1 MEITQETVAAAVN
14 SVASARGRGTLPNMM
29 AFARALKQLGVKVSL
44 SQVIDAARSAD
55 LVDIADKQD
64 FRALLRSNLILQK
77 EDFPVF
83 DMVFDCFWREQS
95 YERVPMETLEI
106 QGTPSESGAEE
117 GGDEEG
123 LEEAV
128 AEAAAEENV
137 PLENLEEFSIPTYS
151 PQELLNSKDFSEM
164 GVEESRAIA
173 RAILLI
179 ATKIATQISR
189 RKKIGR
195 KGSTV
200 DPRWTMRRSMKYGG
214 EIVELVLRKRRI
226 KKTKVVLLCDVS
238 GSMDCYSRFLIQFMY
253 GLQNELWG
261 VETFVF
267 STSLSR
273 ITHLIRTKDIG
284 NALEKISGSILGWS
298 GGTNIGRSLHT
309 FNRSF
314 APSMVTHR
322 SVVVIISDGWDRGD
336 VSLLEREMQ
345 DLKRR
350 CKKIIWLNPLLASD
364 NYEPLCK
371 GMQAALPYLDLF
383 LSVHNVN
390 SLVALGRTLQKMV
403 ELRKSIF
410 DPRSSILDHRRC

>member
-1 MEITQETVAAAVN
+1 MDVTAENVAAAVS
-14 SVASARGRGTLPNMM
+14 SVSSARGKGTLPNVM
-29 AFARALKQLGVKVSL
+29 AFARALKQLGIKVSL
-44 SQVIDAARSAD
+44 SQVLDASRSLE
-55 LVDIADKQD
+55 LVDIGARPD
-64 FRALLRSNLILQK
+64 FRSLLRANLISQK

-83 DMVFDCFWREQS
+83 DMVFDCFWREQA
-95 YERVPMETLEI
+95 YERVPMETMEI
-106 QGTPSESGAEE
+106 QGTPTESDAPE

-123 LEEAV
+123 GVEEA
-128 AEAAAEENV
+128 ASDAIANENLQ
-137 PLENLEEFSIPTYS
+137 LENLDEFSVPTYS
-151 PQELLNSKDFSEM
+151 PQELMNRKDFSEM

-173 RAILLI
+173 RAIMLI

-189 RKKIGR
+189 RKKVGR
-195 KGSTV
+195 KGNTV

-214 EIVELVLRKRRI
+214 EVVELVHRKKRI
-226 KKTKVVLLCDVS
+226 KKTRVVLLCDVS

-273 ITHLIRTKDIG
+273 ITHLIRTKDIV
-284 NALEKISGSILGWS
+284 NALDKISGTILGWS

-309 FNRSF
+309 FNRNF

-322 SVVVIISDGWDRGD
+322 TVVVMISDGWDRGD

-350 CKKIIWLNPLLASD
+350 AKKIIWLNPLLASE

-403 ELRKSIF
+403 A
-410 DPRSSILDHRRC
+410 

>member
-1 MEITQETVAAAVN
+1 MDITPETVAAAVN
-14 SVASARGRGTLPNMM
+14 SVAKARGKGTLPNMM
-29 AFARALKQLGVKVSL
+29 AFGRALKQLGVKVSL
-44 SQVIDAARSAD
+44 SQVLDASRSAD
-55 LVDIADKQD
+55 LVDIAERND
-64 FRALLRSNLILQK
+64 FRALLRANLISQK

-83 DMVFDCFWREQS
+83 DMLFDCFWREQS
-95 YERVPMETLEI
+95 YERVPMETMDI
-106 QGTPSESGAEE
+106 QGTPTESQAPE

-123 LEEAV
+123 GMEEA
-128 AEAAAEENV
+128 ASEALAQENV
-137 PLENLEEFSIPTYS
+137 PLENLDEFAVPTYS
-151 PQELLNSKDFSEM
+151 AQELMNRKDFSEM
-164 GVEESRAIA
+164 SVEESRAIA

-189 RKKIGR
+189 RKKIAR
-195 KGSTV
+195 KGAVV
-200 DPRWTMRRSMKYGG
+200 DPRSTMRRSMKYGG
-214 EIVELVLRKRRI
+214 EVIELAHRKRRI

-273 ITHLIRTKDIG
+273 ITHLIRTKNIVD
-284 NALEKISGSILGWS
+284 ALEKISGSILGWS

-309 FNRSF
+309 FNRNF

-322 SVVVIISDGWDRGD
+322 TVVVVISDGWDRGD
-336 VSLLEREMQ
+336 VSLLEKEMQ
-345 DLKRR
+345 DIKRR
-350 CKKIIWLNPLLASD
+350 AKKIIWLNPLLASE

-390 SLVALGRTLQKMV
+390 SLVSLGRTLQKMV
-403 ELRKSIF
+403 A
-410 DPRSSILDHRRC
+410 

>member
-1 MEITQETVAAAVN
+1 MDVTPETVASAVN
-14 SVASARGRGTLPNMM
+14 SVASARGTGTLPNLM
-29 AFARALKQLGVKVSL
+29 AFARALKQLGIKVSL
-44 SQVIDAARSAD
+44 SQVLDASRSVE
-55 LVDIADKQD
+55 LVDIGERPD
-64 FRALLRSNLILQK
+64 FRALLRANLVSQK

-83 DMVFDCFWREQS
+83 DMAFDCFWREQT
-95 YERVPMETLEI
+95 YERMPMETMEI
-106 QGTPSESGAEE
+106 QGTPTESDAPE

-123 LEEAV
+123 GLEEA
-128 AEAAAEENV
+128 ASEAMANENLQ
-137 PLENLEEFSIPTYS
+137 LENLDEFSVPTYS
-151 PQELLNSKDFSEM
+151 PQELMNRKDFSEM

-173 RAILLI
+173 RAIMLI

-189 RKKIGR
+189 RKKVGR
-195 KGSTV
+195 KGNTV

-214 EIVELVLRKRRI
+214 EMIELVHRKKRI
-226 KKTKVVLLCDVS
+226 KKTRVVLLCDVS

-273 ITHLIRTKDIG
+273 ITHLIRTKDIA

-322 SVVVIISDGWDRGD
+322 TVVVIISDGWDRGD

-345 DLKRR
+345 DLKLRPR
-350 CKKIIWLNPLLASD
+350 KINWLNPLLASE

-390 SLVALGRTLQKMV
+390 SLVSLGRTLQKMV
-403 ELRKSIF
+403 A
-410 DPRSSILDHRRC
+410 

>member
-1 MEITQETVAAAVN
+1 MDLTPEAVAAAVN
-14 SVASARGRGTLPNMM
+14 SVASSRGKGTLPNVM

-44 SQVIDAARSAD
+44 SQVLDTSRAIE
-55 LVDIADKQD
+55 LVDIAEKND
-64 FRALLRSNLILQK
+64 FRAMLRANLILRK
-77 EDFPVF
+77 EDFPAFEMLF
-83 DMVFDCFWREQS
+83 DYFWRELS
-95 YERVPMETLEI
+95 YERVPMETMEI
-106 QGTPSESGAEE
+106 QGTPNECEAPE

-123 LEEAV
+123 GLD
-128 AEAAAEENV
+128 EAAVESIPKENV
-137 PLENLEEFSIPTYS
+137 PLENLDEFSLPTYS
-151 PQELLNSKDFSEM
+151 PQELMNRKDFSEM
-164 GVEESRAIA
+164 SIEESRAIA

-189 RKKIGR
+189 RKKLGR
-195 KGSTV
+195 KGNAV

-214 EIVELVLRKRRI
+214 EIIDLVHRKKRI
-226 KKTKVVLLCDVS
+226 KKTRVVLLCDVS

-273 ITHLIRTKDIG
+273 ITHLIRTKDIAT
-284 NALEKISGSILGWS
+284 ALEKISGSILGWS

-309 FNRSF
+309 FNRNF

-322 SVVVIISDGWDRGD
+322 TVVVIISDGWDRGD

-350 CKKIIWLNPLLASD
+350 CKKIIWLNPLLASE

-390 SLVALGRTLQKMV
+390 SLVALGRTLEKLV
-403 ELRKSIF
+403 A
-410 DPRSSILDHRRC
+410 

>member
-1 MEITQETVAAAVN
+1 MEITQETVASAVN
-14 SVASARGRGTLPNMM
+14 SVASVRGRGTLPNMM

-55 LVDIADKQD
+55 LVDIAEKQD
-64 FRALLRSNLILQK
+64 FRALLRSNMILQK

-128 AEAAAEENV
+128 AEAAAKENV

-214 EIVELVLRKRRI
+214 EIVELVQRKRRI

-309 FNRSF
+309 FNRNF

-336 VSLLEREMQ
+336 VALLEREMQ

-403 ELRKSIF
+403 A
-410 DPRSSILDHRRC
+410 

>member
-1 MEITQETVAAAVN
+1 MEITQEMVAAAVN

-55 LVDIADKQD
+55 LVDIAEKQD
-64 FRALLRSNLILQK
+64 FRALLRSNMILQK

-106 QGTPSESGAEE
+106 QGTPRESGAEE

-128 AEAAAEENV
+128 AETAAKENV

-151 PQELLNSKDFSEM
+151 PQELLNRKDFSEM

-189 RKKIGR
+189 RKKVGR

-214 EIVELVLRKRRI
+214 EVVELVRRKRRI

-309 FNRSF
+309 FNRNF

-390 SLVALGRTLQKMV
+390 SLVTLGRTLQKMV
-403 ELRKSIF
+403 A
-410 DPRSSILDHRRC
+410 

>member
-1 MEITQETVAAAVN
+1 MEVTPETIAAAVHSFS
-14 SVASARGRGTLPNMM
+14 SVRGHGTLPNLM

-44 SQVIDAARSAD
+44 SQVIDASRSVEF
-55 LVDIADKQD
+55 VDVAHKSD
-64 FRALLRSNLILQK
+64 FRALLRSNLISQK
-77 EDFPVF
+77 EDFPIF
-83 DMVFDCFWREQS
+83 DMVFDCFWSEQV
-95 YERVPMETLEI
+95 YERAAMETLEI
-106 QGTPSESGAEE
+106 EGTPTESRAQE

-123 LEEAV
+123 LEEAI
-128 AEAAAEENV
+128 AETMANNDV
-137 PLENLEEFSIPTYS
+137 PLEDLEEFSVPTYS
-151 PQELLNSKDFSEM
+151 PQELLNHKDFSEM
-164 GVEESRAIA
+164 GIEESRAIA

-189 RKKIGR
+189 RKKRAR
-195 KGSTV
+195 KGNAV
-200 DPRWTMRRSMKYGG
+200 DPRWTMRNNMKYGG
-214 EIVELVLRKRRI
+214 EIIDLVNRKRRI

-273 ITHLIRTKDIG
+273 ITHLIRTKDIT

-298 GGTNIGRSLHT
+298 GGTNIGRSLHA
-309 FNRSF
+309 FNRNF

-322 SVVVIISDGWDRGD
+322 TVVVIISDGWDRGD

-350 CKKIIWLNPLLASD
+350 CKKIIWLNPLLASE

-390 SLVALGRTLQKMV
+390 SLIALGRTLQKMV
-403 ELRKSIF
+403 A
-410 DPRSSILDHRRC
+410 

>member
-1 MEITQETVAAAVN
+1 MEITQETVAAVVN
-14 SVASARGRGTLPNMM
+14 SVASARGRGTLPNLM

-44 SQVIDAARSAD
+44 SQVIDASRSAD
-55 LVDIADKQD
+55 LVDLAEKSD
-64 FRALLRSNLILQK
+64 FRAVLRSNLILQK
-77 EDFPVF
+77 EDFPTF
-83 DMVFDCFWREQS
+83 DMLFDCFWREQS
-95 YERVPMETLEI
+95 YERVPMETMDI
-106 QGTPSESGAEE
+106 QGTPTDSHSQE

-123 LEEAV
+123 GLEEAAV
-128 AEAAAEENV
+128 ESIPKENV
-137 PLENLEEFSIPTYS
+137 PLENLDEFSVPTYS
-151 PQELLNSKDFSEM
+151 PQELMNRKDFSEM

-195 KGSTV
+195 KGNTI

-214 EIVELVLRKRRI
+214 EIIDLVHRKKRI
-226 KKTKVVLLCDVS
+226 KKTRVVLLCDVS

-273 ITHLIRTKDIG
+273 ITHLIRTKDIA

-309 FNRSF
+309 FNRNF

-322 SVVVIISDGWDRGD
+322 TVVVIISDGWDRGD

-345 DLKRR
+345 DMKRR
-350 CKKIIWLNPLLASD
+350 CKKIIWLNPLLASE

-390 SLVALGRTLQKMV
+390 SLVALGRSLQKMV
-403 ELRKSIF
+403 A
-410 DPRSSILDHRRC
+410 

>member
-1 MEITQETVAAAVN
+1 MEITPEAVAAAVGN
-14 SVASARGRGTLPNMM
+14 FSAVRGQGTLPNLL
-29 AFARALKQLGVKVSL
+29 AFGRALKELGVKVSL
-44 SQVIDAARSAD
+44 SQVIDVSRAVEFVD
-55 LVDIADKQD
+55 LADKGD
-64 FRALLRSNLILQK
+64 FRALLRSNLISQK

-83 DMVFDCFWREQS
+83 DMLFDCFWREQS

-106 QGTPSESGAEE
+106 QGTPTESGAQE

-128 AEAAAEENV
+128 AETVATENV
-137 PLENLEEFSIPTYS
+137 PLENLDEFSIPTYS
-151 PQELLNSKDFSEM
+151 PQELLNRKDFSEM

-189 RKKIGR
+189 RKKLGR
-195 KGSTV
+195 KGNVV
-200 DPRWTMRRSMKYGG
+200 DPRWTMRRNMKYGG
-214 EIVELVLRKRRI
+214 EIIDLVNRKRRI
-226 KKTKVVLLCDVS
+226 KKTRVVLLCDVS

-273 ITHLIRTKDIG
+273 ITHLIRTKDIA

-309 FNRSF
+309 FNRNF

-322 SVVVIISDGWDRGD
+322 TVVVIISDGWDRGD

-390 SLVALGRTLQKMV
+390 SLIALGRTLQKMV
-403 ELRKSIF
+403 A
-410 DPRSSILDHRRC
+410 

>member
-1 MEITQETVAAAVN
+1 MEVTPEAVAAAV
-14 SVASARGRGTLPNMM
+14 SRFSAARGKGTLPNLV
-29 AFARALKQLGVKVSL
+29 AFGRALKQLGVKVSL
-44 SQVIDAARSAD
+44 SQIIDAARSAE
-55 LVDIADKQD
+55 LVDIAEKAD
-64 FRALLRSNLILQK
+64 FRALLRANLISQK

-83 DMVFDCFWREQS
+83 DSVFDCFWREQS
-95 YERVPMETLEI
+95 YERVPMETMEI
-106 QGTPSESGAEE
+106 QGTPTETGAEE

-123 LEEAV
+123 LDEAV
-128 AEAAAEENV
+128 AEAAAQENV
-137 PLENLEEFSIPTYS
+137 PLENLDEFSIPTYS
-151 PQELLNSKDFSEM
+151 PQELLNRKDFSEM

-189 RKKIGR
+189 RKKVSR
-195 KGSTV
+195 KGDTV
-200 DPRWTMRRSMKYGG
+200 MKYGG
-214 EIVELVLRKRRI
+214 EVIELVQRKRRI

-284 NALEKISGSILGWS
+284 NALEKISSSILGWS

-309 FNRSF
+309 FNRNF

-322 SVVVIISDGWDRGD
+322 TVVVIISDGWDRGE
-336 VSLLEREMQ
+336 VSVLEREMQ

-403 ELRKSIF
+403 A
-410 DPRSSILDHRRC
+410 

>member
-1 MEITQETVAAAVN
+1 VKMEITPEAVAGAVSHFS
-14 SVASARGRGTLPNMM
+14 SVRGQGTLPNLL
-29 AFARALKQLGVKVSL
+29 AFGRALKQLGVKVSL
-44 SQVIDAARSAD
+44 SQVIDVSRGVEFIDLAD
-55 LVDIADKQD
+55 RGD
-64 FRALLRSNLILQK
+64 FRAVLRSNLISQK

-83 DMVFDCFWREQS
+83 DMLFDCFWREQS

-106 QGTPSESGAEE
+106 QGTPTESGAQE

-128 AEAAAEENV
+128 AETVATENV
-137 PLENLEEFSIPTYS
+137 PLDNLDEFSVPTYS
-151 PQELLNSKDFSEM
+151 PQELLNRKDFSEM

-189 RKKIGR
+189 RKKLGR
-195 KGSTV
+195 KGTVV
-200 DPRWTMRRSMKYGG
+200 DPRWTMRRNMKYGG
-214 EIVELVLRKRRI
+214 EIIDLVNRKRRI
-226 KKTKVVLLCDVS
+226 KKTRVVLLCDVS

-273 ITHLIRTKDIG
+273 ITHLIRTKDIA

-309 FNRSF
+309 FNRNF
-314 APSMVTHR
+314 APSIVTHR
-322 SVVVIISDGWDRGD
+322 TVVVIISDGWDRGD

-390 SLVALGRTLQKMV
+390 SLIALGRTLQKMV
-403 ELRKSIF
+403 A
-410 DPRSSILDHRRC
+410 

>member
-1 MEITQETVAAAVN
+1 MEVTQETVAAAVN
-14 SVASARGRGTLPNMM
+14 SVASARGKGTLPNLM

-44 SQVIDAARSAD
+44 SQVLDASRSAD
-55 LVDIADKQD
+55 LVDIAEKSD
-64 FRALLRSNLILQK
+64 FRAVLRSNLILQK
-77 EDFPVF
+77 EDFPIF
-83 DMVFDCFWREQS
+83 DMLFDCFWREQS
-95 YERVPMETLEI
+95 YERVPMETMDI
-106 QGTPSESGAEE
+106 QGTPADSHAQE

-123 LEEAV
+123 GLEEAAV
-128 AEAAAEENV
+128 ESIPKEDLQ
-137 PLENLEEFSIPTYS
+137 LENLDEFAVPTYS
-151 PQELLNSKDFSEM
+151 PQELMNRKDFSEM

-195 KGSTV
+195 KGNTV

-214 EIVELVLRKRRI
+214 EIIDLVHRKKRI
-226 KKTKVVLLCDVS
+226 KKTRVVLLCDVS

-309 FNRSF
+309 FNRNF

-322 SVVVIISDGWDRGD
+322 TVVVIISDGWDRGD

-345 DLKRR
+345 DIKRR
-350 CKKIIWLNPLLASD
+350 CKKIIWLNPLLASE

-390 SLVALGRTLQKMV
+390 SLVSLGRTLQKMV
-403 ELRKSIF
+403 A
-410 DPRSSILDHRRC
+410 

>member
-1 MEITQETVAAAVN
+1 MEITPETVASAVGN
-14 SVASARGRGTLPNMM
+14 FSSVRGQGTLPNLL
-29 AFARALKQLGVKVSL
+29 AFGRALKELGVKVSL
-44 SQVIDAARSAD
+44 SQVIDVSRAVEFVD
-55 LVDIADKQD
+55 LADKGD
-64 FRALLRSNLILQK
+64 FRALLRSNLISQK

-83 DMVFDCFWREQS
+83 DMLFDCFWREQS

-106 QGTPSESGAEE
+106 QGTPTESGAQE

-128 AEAAAEENV
+128 AETVATENV
-137 PLENLEEFSIPTYS
+137 PLENLDEFSIPTYS
-151 PQELLNSKDFSEM
+151 PQELLNRKDFSEM

-189 RKKIGR
+189 RKKLGR
-195 KGSTV
+195 KGNVV
-200 DPRWTMRRSMKYGG
+200 DPRWTMRRNMKYGG
-214 EIVELVLRKRRI
+214 EIIDLVNRKRRI
-226 KKTKVVLLCDVS
+226 KKTRVVLLCDVS

-273 ITHLIRTKDIG
+273 ITHLIRTKDIA

-309 FNRSF
+309 FNRNF

-322 SVVVIISDGWDRGD
+322 TVVVIISDGWDRGD

-390 SLVALGRTLQKMV
+390 SLIALGRTLQKMV
-403 ELRKSIF
+403 A
-410 DPRSSILDHRRC
+410 

>member
-1 MEITQETVAAAVN
+1 MEITPESVAAAVT
-14 SVASARGRGTLPNMM
+14 SVASARGKGTLPNLM
-29 AFARALKQLGVKVSL
+29 AFGRALKQLGVKVSL
-44 SQVIDAARSAD
+44 SQVIDSSKAID
-55 LVDIADKQD
+55 LVDIAEKTD
-64 FRALLRSNLILQK
+64 FRALLRANLISQK
-77 EDFPVF
+77 EDFPAF
-83 DMVFDCFWREQS
+83 DMLFDCFWREQG
-95 YERVPMETLEI
+95 YERMPMETMEI
-106 QGTPSESGAEE
+106 QGTPTDSHAQE

-123 LEEAV
+123 GLEEA
-128 AEAAAEENV
+128 ASESLPKENV
-137 PLENLEEFSIPTYS
+137 PLENLDEFSVPTYS
-151 PQELLNSKDFSEM
+151 PQELMNRKDFSEM
-164 GVEESRAIA
+164 SVEESRAIA

-189 RKKIGR
+189 RKKVAR
-195 KGSTV
+195 KGNV
-200 DPRWTMRRSMKYGG
+200 IDPRWTMRKSMKYGG
-214 EIVELVLRKRRI
+214 EVIDLVRRKKRI

-273 ITHLIRTKDIG
+273 ITHLIRTKDIV

-314 APSMVTHR
+314 APSILTHR
-322 SVVVIISDGWDRGD
+322 TVVVIISDGWDRGD
-336 VSLLEREMQ
+336 VSVLEREMQ

-350 CKKIIWLNPLLASD
+350 CKKIIWLNPLLASE

-371 GMQAALPYLDLF
+371 GMQAALPYLDMF

-390 SLVALGRTLQKMV
+390 SLVSLGRTLQKMV
-403 ELRKSIF
+403 A
-410 DPRSSILDHRRC
+410 

>member
-14 SVASARGRGTLPNMM
+14 SVASARGKGTLPNLM

-44 SQVIDAARSAD
+44 SQVIDASRSAD
-55 LVDIADKQD
+55 LVDIAEKSD
-64 FRALLRSNLILQK
+64 FRAVLRSNLILQK
-77 EDFPVF
+77 EDFPTF
-83 DMVFDCFWREQS
+83 DMLFDSFWREQS
-95 YERVPMETLEI
+95 YERVPMETMDI
-106 QGTPSESGAEE
+106 QGTPTDSHSQE

-123 LEEAV
+123 GLEDAAV
-128 AEAAAEENV
+128 ESIPKENV
-137 PLENLEEFSIPTYS
+137 PLENLDEFSVPTYS
-151 PQELLNSKDFSEM
+151 PQELMNRKDFSEM

-214 EIVELVLRKRRI
+214 EIIDLVRRKKRI
-226 KKTKVVLLCDVS
+226 KKTRVVLLCDVS

-273 ITHLIRTKDIG
+273 ITHLIRTKDIA

-309 FNRSF
+309 FNRNF
-314 APSMVTHR
+314 APSIVTHR
-322 SVVVIISDGWDRGD
+322 TVVVIISDGWDRGD

-345 DLKRR
+345 DIKRR
-350 CKKIIWLNPLLASD
+350 CKKIIWLNPLLASE

-390 SLVALGRTLQKMV
+390 SLVTLGRTLEKMV
-403 ELRKSIF
+403 A
-410 DPRSSILDHRRC
+410 

>member
-1 MEITQETVAAAVN
+1 MEITPESVAAAVT
-14 SVASARGRGTLPNMM
+14 SVASARGKGTLPNLM
-29 AFARALKQLGVKVSL
+29 AFGRALKQLGVKVSL
-44 SQVIDAARSAD
+44 SQVIDSSKAID
-55 LVDIADKQD
+55 LVDIAEKTD
-64 FRALLRSNLILQK
+64 FRALLRANLISQK
-77 EDFPVF
+77 EDFPAF
-83 DMVFDCFWREQS
+83 DMLFDCFWREQG
-95 YERVPMETLEI
+95 YERMPMETMEI
-106 QGTPSESGAEE
+106 QGTPTDSHAQE

-123 LEEAV
+123 GLEEA
-128 AEAAAEENV
+128 ATESLPKENV
-137 PLENLEEFSIPTYS
+137 PLENLDEFSVPTYS
-151 PQELLNSKDFSEM
+151 PQELMNRKDFSEM
-164 GVEESRAIA
+164 SVEESRAIA

-189 RKKIGR
+189 RKKVAR
-195 KGSTV
+195 KGAAI

-214 EIVELVLRKRRI
+214 EVIDLVRRKKRI

-273 ITHLIRTKDIG
+273 ITHLIRTKDIV

-314 APSMVTHR
+314 APSMLTHR
-322 SVVVIISDGWDRGD
+322 TVVVIISDGWDRGD
-336 VSLLEREMQ
+336 VSVLEREMQ

-350 CKKIIWLNPLLASD
+350 CKKIIWLNPLLASE

-371 GMQAALPYLDLF
+371 GMQAALPYLDMF

-390 SLVALGRTLQKMV
+390 SLVSLGRTLQKMV
-403 ELRKSIF
+403 A
-410 DPRSSILDHRRC
+410 

>member
-1 MEITQETVAAAVN
+1 MEITPEAVAAAVGN
-14 SVASARGRGTLPNMM
+14 FSSVRGQGTLPNLL
-29 AFARALKQLGVKVSL
+29 AFGRALKELGVKVSL
-44 SQVIDAARSAD
+44 SQVIDVSRAVEFVD
-55 LVDIADKQD
+55 LADKGD
-64 FRALLRSNLILQK
+64 FRSLLRSNLISQK

-83 DMVFDCFWREQS
+83 DMLFDCFWREQS

-106 QGTPSESGAEE
+106 QGTPTESGAQE

-128 AEAAAEENV
+128 AETVATESA
-137 PLENLEEFSIPTYS
+137 PLENLDEFSVPTYS
-151 PQELLNSKDFSEM
+151 PQELLNRKDFSEM

-189 RKKIGR
+189 RKKLGR
-195 KGSTV
+195 KGNVV
-200 DPRWTMRRSMKYGG
+200 DPRWTMRRNMKYGG
-214 EIVELVLRKRRI
+214 EIIDLVNRKRRI
-226 KKTKVVLLCDVS
+226 KKTRVVLLCDVS

-273 ITHLIRTKDIG
+273 ITHLIRTKDIA

-309 FNRSF
+309 FNRNF

-322 SVVVIISDGWDRGD
+322 TVVVIISDGWDRGD

-390 SLVALGRTLQKMV
+390 SLIALGRSLQKMV
-403 ELRKSIF
+403 A
-410 DPRSSILDHRRC
+410 

>member
-1 MEITQETVAAAVN
+1 MEITQETVATAVS

-29 AFARALKQLGVKVSL
+29 AFARVLKRLGVKVSL

-55 LVDIADKQD
+55 LVDIAAKED

-83 DMVFDCFWREQS
+83 DLVFDCFWREQS

-117 GGDEEG
+117 GGDEDG

-128 AEAAAEENV
+128 AEAAAQENV

-151 PQELLNSKDFSEM
+151 PQELLNRKDFSEM

-189 RKKIGR
+189 RKKVGR

-200 DPRWTMRRSMKYGG
+200 DPRWTLRRSMKYGG
-214 EIVELVLRKRRI
+214 EIVELVQRKRRI

-390 SLVALGRTLQKMV
+390 SLVALGRTLQRMV
-403 ELRKSIF
+403 A
-410 DPRSSILDHRRC
+410 

>member
-1 MEITQETVAAAVN
+1 MEITPEAVAAAVSN
-14 SVASARGRGTLPNMM
+14 FSTVRGQGTLPNLL
-29 AFARALKQLGVKVSL
+29 AFGRALKQLGVKISL
-44 SQVIDAARSAD
+44 SQVIDAARAVEFVD
-55 LVDIADKQD
+55 LADKGD
-64 FRALLRSNLILQK
+64 FRSLLRSNLVLQK

-83 DMVFDCFWREQS
+83 DMLFDYFWREQS

-106 QGTPSESGAEE
+106 QGTPTESGAEE

-123 LEEAV
+123 LEEA
-128 AEAAAEENV
+128 AAETVAAENV
-137 PLENLEEFSIPTYS
+137 PLENLDEFSVPTYS
-151 PQELLNSKDFSEM
+151 PQELLNRKDFSEM

-189 RKKIGR
+189 RKKLGR
-195 KGSTV
+195 KGNVV
-200 DPRWTMRRSMKYGG
+200 DPRWTMRKNMKYGG
-214 EIVELVLRKRRI
+214 EIIDLVNRKRRI
-226 KKTKVVLLCDVS
+226 KKTRVVLLCDVS

-273 ITHLIRTKDIG
+273 ITHLIRTKDIA

-309 FNRSF
+309 FNRNF

-322 SVVVIISDGWDRGD
+322 TVVVIISDGWDRGD

-390 SLVALGRTLQKMV
+390 SLITLGRTLQKMV
-403 ELRKSIF
+403 A
-410 DPRSSILDHRRC
+410 

>member
-1 MEITQETVAAAVN
+1 MEITPEAVATAVG
-14 SVASARGRGTLPNMM
+14 SFSAVRGQGTLPNLL
-29 AFARALKQLGVKVSL
+29 AFGRALKDLGVKVSL
-44 SQVIDAARSAD
+44 SQVIDVSRAVEFVD
-55 LVDIADKQD
+55 LADKGD
-64 FRALLRSNLILQK
+64 FRSLLRSNLISQK

-83 DMVFDCFWREQS
+83 DMLFDCFWREQN

-106 QGTPSESGAEE
+106 QGTPTESGAQE

-123 LEEAV
+123 LEDAIAETV
-128 AEAAAEENV
+128 ATENV
-137 PLENLEEFSIPTYS
+137 PLDNLDEFSVPTYS
-151 PQELLNSKDFSEM
+151 PQELLNRKDFSEM

-179 ATKIATQISR
+179 ATQISR
-189 RKKIGR
+189 RKKLGR
-195 KGSTV
+195 KGNVV
-200 DPRWTMRRSMKYGG
+200 DPRWTMRRNMKYGG
-214 EIVELVLRKRRI
+214 DIIDLVNRKRRI
-226 KKTKVVLLCDVS
+226 KKTRVVLLCDVS

-273 ITHLIRTKDIG
+273 ITHLIRTKDIA

-309 FNRSF
+309 FNRNF

-322 SVVVIISDGWDRGD
+322 TVVVIISDGWDRGD
-336 VSLLEREMQ
+336 VSVLEGEMQ

-390 SLVALGRTLQKMV
+390 SLIALGRTLQKMV
-403 ELRKSIF
+403 A
-410 DPRSSILDHRRC
+410 

>member
-1 MEITQETVAAAVN
+1 MEITEETVAAAVN

-55 LVDIADKQD
+55 LVDIAEKQD
-64 FRALLRSNLILQK
+64 FRALLRSNMILQK

-95 YERVPMETLEI
+95 YERVPMETMEI

-128 AEAAAEENV
+128 AEAAAQENV

-151 PQELLNSKDFSEM
+151 PQELLNRKDFSEM

-173 RAILLI
+173 RAIMLI

-189 RKKIGR
+189 RKKVGR

-214 EIVELVLRKRRI
+214 EIVELVNRKRRI

-336 VSLLEREMQ
+336 VGLLEREMQ

-390 SLVALGRTLQKMV
+390 SLVALGRTLQRMV
-403 ELRKSIF
+403 A
-410 DPRSSILDHRRC
+410 

>member
-1 MEITQETVAAAVN
+1 MEITPDAVAAAVGQFS
-14 SVASARGRGTLPNMM
+14 SVRGQGTLPNLL
-29 AFARALKQLGVKVSL
+29 AFGRALKQLGVKVSL
-44 SQVIDAARSAD
+44 SQVIDASRSVEF
-55 LVDIADKQD
+55 VDIADRAD
-64 FRALLRSNLILQK
+64 FRALLRSNLISQK

-83 DMVFDCFWREQS
+83 DMLFDCFWREQS
-95 YERVPMETLEI
+95 YERVPMETVEI
-106 QGTPSESGAEE
+106 QGTPTESGAQE

-128 AEAAAEENV
+128 AETAAAENA
-137 PLENLEEFSIPTYS
+137 PLENLDEFSVPTYS
-151 PQELLNSKDFSEM
+151 PQELLNRKDFSEM

-189 RKKIGR
+189 RKKLGR
-195 KGSTV
+195 KGNVV
-200 DPRWTMRRSMKYGG
+200 DPRWTMRKNMKYGG
-214 EIVELVLRKRRI
+214 EIIDLVNRKRRI
-226 KKTKVVLLCDVS
+226 KKTRVVLLCDVS

-273 ITHLIRTKDIG
+273 ITHLIRTKDIA
-284 NALEKISGSILGWS
+284 NALEKISSSILGWS

-309 FNRSF
+309 FNRNF

-322 SVVVIISDGWDRGD
+322 TVVVVISDGWDRGD

-350 CKKIIWLNPLLASD
+350 CKKIIWLNPLLASE

-390 SLVALGRTLQKMV
+390 SLITLGRTLQKMV
-403 ELRKSIF
+403 A
-410 DPRSSILDHRRC
+410 

>member
-1 MEITQETVAAAVN
+1 MDITPEKVAAAVG
-14 SVASARGRGTLPNMM
+14 SVAAARGSGTVPNMM
-29 AFARALKQLGVKVSL
+29 AFARALKELGVKVSL
-44 SQVIDAARSAD
+44 SQVLDASHSVD
-55 LVDIADKQD
+55 LVDIGAKDD
-64 FRALLRSNLILQK
+64 FRALLRANLISQK
-77 EDFPVF
+77 EDFPAF
-83 DMVFDCFWREQS
+83 DMLFDCFWREQG
-95 YERVPMETLEI
+95 YERVPMETMEI
-106 QGTPSESGAEE
+106 QGTPTESDAPE

-123 LEEAV
+123 GLE
-128 AEAAAEENV
+128 EAAAESLAKENL
-137 PLENLEEFSIPTYS
+137 PLENLDEFSVPTYS
-151 PQELLNSKDFSEM
+151 PQELMNRKDFSEM
-164 GVEESRAIA
+164 GVEESRAVA

-189 RKKIGR
+189 RKKVGR
-195 KGSTV
+195 KGNVV
-200 DPRWTMRRSMKYGG
+200 DPRWTMRKSMKYGG
-214 EIVELVLRKRRI
+214 EVIDLVHRKKRI

-273 ITHLIRTKDIG
+273 ITHLIRTKDIV

-298 GGTNIGRSLHT
+298 GGTNIGRSLHS
-309 FNRSF
+309 FNRNF

-322 SVVVIISDGWDRGD
+322 TVVVIISDGWDRGD

-350 CKKIIWLNPLLASD
+350 CKKIIWLNPLLASE

-371 GMQAALPYLDLF
+371 GMQAALPYLDMF

-403 ELRKSIF
+403 A
-410 DPRSSILDHRRC
+410 

>member
-1 MEITQETVAAAVN
+1 MEVSPEAVAAAVN
-14 SVASARGRGTLPNMM
+14 SVAAVRGRGTLPNMM

-55 LVDIADKQD
+55 LVDIAEKQD

-83 DMVFDCFWREQS
+83 DMVFDSFWREQS

-106 QGTPSESGAEE
+106 QGTPTESGAEQ

-128 AEAAAEENV
+128 AEAAAQENM
-137 PLENLEEFSIPTYS
+137 PLENLDEFSIPTYS
-151 PQELLNSKDFSEM
+151 PQELLNRKDFSEM

-195 KGSTV
+195 KGNTV
-200 DPRWTMRRSMKYGG
+200 DPRWTMRKSMKYGG
-214 EIVELVLRKRRI
+214 EIVELVNRKRRI

-309 FNRSF
+309 FNRNF

-350 CKKIIWLNPLLASD
+350 CKKVIWLNPLLASD

-403 ELRKSIF
+403 A
-410 DPRSSILDHRRC
+410 

>member
-1 MEITQETVAAAVN
+1 
-14 SVASARGRGTLPNMM
+14 LPNLL
-29 AFARALKQLGVKVSL
+29 AFGRVLKQLGIKVSL
-44 SQVIDAARSAD
+44 SQVMDAARSVRLVNLAD
-55 LVDIADKQD
+55 RSD
-64 FRALLRSNLILQK
+64 FRALLRSNLISRK

-83 DMVFDCFWREQS
+83 DMAFDCFWREQA
-95 YERVPMETLEI
+95 YERAVPENLEI
-106 QGTPSESGAEE
+106 DGPQAESPARE

-123 LEEAV
+123 LEEAIS
-128 AEAAAEENV
+128 EALAPENV
-137 PLENLEEFSIPTYS
+137 PLEDLLEEVAIPTYS
-151 PQELLNSKDFSEM
+151 PQESLARKDFSEM
-164 GVEESRAIA
+164 GIEESRAIA

-189 RKKIGR
+189 RKKRARRGT
-195 KGSTV
+195 TV

-214 EIVELVLRKRRI
+214 ELVELVKRKKRI

-273 ITHLIRTKDIG
+273 ITHLIRTKDIS

-309 FNRSF
+309 FNQSF

-322 SVVVIISDGWDRGD
+322 TVVVIISDGWDRGD

-345 DLKRR
+345 ALKRR
-350 CKKIIWLNPLLASD
+350 CKKLIWLNPLLASE

-371 GMQAALPYLDLF
+371 GMQAALPYIDLF

-390 SLVALGRTLQKMV
+390 SLVALGRTLQRMV
-403 ELRKSIF
+403 A
-410 DPRSSILDHRRC
+410 

>member
-1 MEITQETVAAAVN
+1 MELSQENVAAAVDHF
-14 SVASARGRGTLPNMM
+14 ARVRGHGTLPNLL
-29 AFARALKQLGVKVSL
+29 AFGRVLKHLGVKVSL
-44 SQVIDAARSAD
+44 SQVIDAARSAEF
-55 LVDIADKQD
+55 VDIAAKAD
-64 FRALLRSNLILQK
+64 FRALLRSNLISQK

-83 DMVFDCFWREQS
+83 DMAFDCFWREQS
-95 YERVPMETLEI
+95 YERAATEDLELP
-106 QGTPSESGAEE
+106 GTPTDTGARES
-117 GGDEEG
+117 GDEEG
-123 LEEAV
+123 LEEAI
-128 AEAAAEENV
+128 ADSFADENV
-137 PLENLEEFSIPTYS
+137 PLENLDELSVPTYS
-151 PQELLNSKDFSEM
+151 PQELLNRKDFSEM

-189 RKKIGR
+189 RKKRARRGNV
-195 KGSTV
+195 V
-200 DPRWTMRRSMKYGG
+200 DPRWTVRKNIKYGG
-214 EIVELVLRKRRI
+214 DIIELVNRRKRI

-273 ITHLIRTKDIG
+273 ITHLIRTKDIS

-298 GGTNIGRSLHT
+298 GGTNIGRSLHA
-309 FNRSF
+309 FNQNF

-322 SVVVIISDGWDRGD
+322 TVVVVISDGWDRGD
-336 VSLLEREMQ
+336 VSLLEQEMQ
-345 DLKRR
+345 ALKRR
-350 CKKIIWLNPLLASD
+350 CKKLIWLNPLLASE

-371 GMQAALPYLDLF
+371 GMQAALPYIDMF

-390 SLVALGRTLQKMV
+390 SLIALGRTLQKMV
-403 ELRKSIF
+403 A
-410 DPRSSILDHRRC
+410 

>member
-1 MEITQETVAAAVN
+1 MEVTQETVAAAVN

-55 LVDIADKQD
+55 LVDIAEKQD

-128 AEAAAEENV
+128 AEAAAKENV

-151 PQELLNSKDFSEM
+151 PQELLNRKDFSEM

-214 EIVELVLRKRRI
+214 EIVELVQRKRRI

-273 ITHLIRTKDIG
+273 ITHLIRTKDIS

-309 FNRSF
+309 FNRNF

-390 SLVALGRTLQKMV
+390 SLITLGRTLQKMV
-403 ELRKSIF
+403 A
-410 DPRSSILDHRRC
+410 